1 MEYPYGAGTV
11 KIIPASAF
19 RDVSLYQQHFAYDYG
34 QEPLGHP
41 INGAYYMGGV
51 YNPAYLH
58 EPYGQNGY
66 IDPTY
71 GDTSQQH
78 QQHQY
83 PYYGY
88 PNYSHYNYQQSS
100 AYPGAYGPYPGAS
113 GAYRPYPQPAPSPP
127 RRSRTA
133 PSRPRSTA
141 PTMGTLGAESR
152 RGHQQQQRGV
162 SAEAF
167 DRRQYKAYSG
177 PAKKPLPMYRKKRE
191 PPIVGRYQET
201 DFGGGG
207 GGGDDR
213 FTPYNRNYYGEV
225 GVGGGGGGHRSQQQQ
240 TMTLR
245 RLRPFYAPSYT
256 TYPPSTMHPKNALN
270 NRNYPLYARLA
281 AKAVQVILGVAV
293 IGLVLGPMKGNSFHD
308 FVIRTNTEWQGL
320 VLGISV
326 SFSFFSLVLGITSC
340 FASNLQV
347 WKKVDGLL
355 TAAGCFFWLVAG
367 FVEAYFAACY
377 PPNGPR
383 INLVCHRPEWIIAC
397 ILAFINFLVFVADFV
412 LSWMNGASML

>member
-1 MEYPYGAGTV
+1 MQIEKA
-11 KIIPASAF
+11 
-19 RDVSLYQQHFAYDYG
+19 YQRNEQIL
-34 QEPLGHP
+34 EPLGHP

-71 GDTSQQH
+71 GDPNQQH
-78 QQHQY
+78 QSQHQY

-152 RGHQQQQRGV
+152 RGGHQPRGV

-207 GGGDDR
+207 GGGIGDSSG
-213 FTPYNRNYYGEV
+213 FTPYNRNYYGDI
-225 GVGGGGGGHRSQQQQ
+225 GGHRS
-240 TMTLR
+240 
-245 RLRPFYAPSYT
+245 
-256 TYPPSTMHPKNALN
+256 
-270 NRNYPLYARLA
+270 
-281 AKAVQVILGVAV
+281 
-293 IGLVLGPMKGNSFHD
+293 
-308 FVIRTNTEWQGL
+308 
-320 VLGISV
+320 
-326 SFSFFSLVLGITSC
+326 
-340 FASNLQV
+340 
-347 WKKVDGLL
+347 DGLL

-397 ILAFINFLVFVADFV
+397 VLAFINFLVFVADFV